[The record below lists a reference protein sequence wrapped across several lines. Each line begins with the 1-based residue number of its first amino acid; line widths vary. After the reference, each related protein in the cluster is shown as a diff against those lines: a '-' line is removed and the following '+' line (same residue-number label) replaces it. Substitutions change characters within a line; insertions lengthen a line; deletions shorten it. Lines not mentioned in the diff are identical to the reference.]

1 MSMDRMQI
9 LMNSISEW
17 STSTLNQNKDTI
29 LEKLEEELTELKD
42 SKRSTI
48 EEVYEV
54 VDMFHLLL
62 DYAEKCGIDA
72 ETVLLLTE
80 RKHSINKQR
89 NWVSV
94 NGVWK
99 HEKE

>member
-1 MSMDRMQI
+1 MSTARMQT
-9 LMNSISEW
+9 LMQSISEW
-17 STSTLNQNKDTI
+17 STKTFKQDKDTI
-29 LEKLEEELTELKD
+29 LEKLDEELTELKD
-42 SKRSTI
+42 SKRCTT

-72 ETVLLLTE
+72 ETLILLTE

-89 NWVSV
+89 KWVCN

-99 HEKE
+99 HEKK